1 VGEPILLR
9 LTLTGAGN
17 LRLVD
22 APEVRDIPGW
32 RVLPRGSDVLTE
44 VVDGVAQGTRTF
56 DYVLIPGEVGTVTL
70 PPLELSYFDPA
81 TGEYRVAQTL
91 PLVLEAVENPAL
103 PAAQAVLTTTT
114 AAPPELPTPE
124 PLPADVAA
132 VAPRLAS
139 GLPVL
144 ALLPAPERVPL
155 QQPPLTSSRLFWALW
170 ALPALAMVLG
180 AGAYRSSRS
189 GARQARQAN
198 RARAGAGRE
207 ILRRLPPP
215 AAFETPAGAVAAADG
230 ALLEYL
236 ERKLGRPVKG
246 MALPALAALL
256 VEAGAPAPLAQRVL
270 ECLRA
275 GEQAR
280 YSAVEIDR
288 SAAAELHGDVV
299 ACIRELDEVLA

>member
-1 VGEPILLR
+1 
-9 LTLTGAGN
+9 
-17 LRLVD
+17 
-22 APEVRDIPGW
+22 
-32 RVLPRGSDVLTE
+32 
-44 VVDGVAQGTRTF
+44 
-56 DYVLIPGEVGTVTL
+56 
-70 PPLELSYFDPA
+70 
-81 TGEYRVAQTL
+81 
-91 PLVLEAVENPAL
+91 
-103 PAAQAVLTTTT
+103 
-114 AAPPELPTPE
+114 
-124 PLPADVAA
+124 
-132 VAPRLAS
+132 
-139 GLPVL
+139 
-144 ALLPAPERVPL
+144 
-155 QQPPLTSSRLFWALW
+155 
-170 ALPALAMVLG
+170 
-180 AGAYRSSRS
+180 
-189 GARQARQAN
+189 
-198 RARAGAGRE
+198 
-207 ILRRLPPP
+207 LPPP